1 MLNAGTRYRSFAP
14 SFRLAKVWYVVPENN
29 Q

>member
-14 SFRLAKVWYVVPENN
+14 CFHSAKVWYLVPENN